1 MSGIVQYGLSFS
13 EYLLRQNL
21 LHMIVHVTNHCNF
34 RCDHCFI
41 DFSPKKDL
49 SLDDYKALA
58 HDVGHLFWV
67 DIGGGEPF
75 LRKDLADIVAA
86 FDAKVVTIPSNGS
99 LPDLMERQLT
109 RMRELTNAELV
120 LSLSLDG
127 LEATHDRIR
136 NQPGNW
142 KQVWDT
148 FDRLRRLGWLTIKIN
163 TVLNADN
170 EGEIITLMNEVRTH
184 EPDFH
189 SIILLRGNPADPD
202 MKLPP
207 MQRLREIGPEI
218 YAILETYDY
227 GRQWLASYVLRNFQR
242 YQWNVSLQTI
252 EEQRQV
258 VPCIA
263 GQGHMVVMG
272 DGLVSSCEML
282 PTVGNIKA
290 NGINEIRASK
300 AFRDQRRSIAN
311 KECHCTHNC
320 ALLHSIFFNPTSLPH
335 LLHTKIQRA

>member
-1 MSGIVQYGLSFS
+1 MSGIVQFGLTFS

-49 SLDDYKALA
+49 SLDDYKKLA
-58 HDVGHLFWV
+58 RDVGRLFWV

-75 LRKDLADIVAA
+75 LRKDLADIVAI
-86 FDAKVVTIPSNGS
+86 FDAKVITIPSNGS
-99 LPDLMERQLT
+99 LPDLMENQLT
-109 RMRELTNAELV
+109 RMRELSDAELV

-142 KQVWDT
+142 KQVWKT
-148 FDRLRRLGWLTIKIN
+148 FDRLRRFDWLTIKIN

-170 EGEIITLMNEVRTH
+170 EGEIIEMMQEVRKRN
-184 EPDFH
+184 PDFH
-189 SIILLRGNPADPD
+189 SIILLRGEPANSA

-207 MQRLREIGPEI
+207 MARLRELGSEM
-218 YAILETYDY
+218 YSILETYDY
-227 GRQWLASYVLRNFQR
+227 GRSRLASHFLRNYQR
-242 YQWNVSLQTI
+242 YQWNVSLKTI
-252 EEQRQV
+252 EEKRQV

-263 GQGHMVVMG
+263 GKGHMVVMG
-272 DGLVSSCEML
+272 DGAVSSCEML
-282 PTVGNIKA
+282 PTVGNIKT

-300 AFRDQRRSIAN
+300 AFLDQRRSIAN

-320 ALLHSIFFNPTSLPH
+320 ALLHSIFFNPASLPH
-335 LLHTKIQRA
+335 LMHTKIERA